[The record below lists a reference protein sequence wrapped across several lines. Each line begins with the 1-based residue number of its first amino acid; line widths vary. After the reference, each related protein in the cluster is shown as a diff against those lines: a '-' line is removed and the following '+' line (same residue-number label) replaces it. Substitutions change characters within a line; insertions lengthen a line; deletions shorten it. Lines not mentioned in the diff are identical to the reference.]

1 MSAKKEF
8 KSNQGILPKEVQ
20 AAIQNRQLTLVD
32 NVLYFTR
39 ALNNDTTCELV
50 KDSDTK
56 TAGITNVNAGKL
68 EAGNYLLLS
77 GIRLQTATV
86 ATNADQAAL
95 AAADF
100 SATINPKVANGEL
113 EITAAGK
120 PILPRISC
128 RRFVTGTSAKWNNYF
143 ALDCPKLIVPQAPIR
158 SNLYVYASTGGTI
171 AARLELHGVMTV
183 RA

>member
-1 MSAKKEF
+1 MNTKKDF
-8 KSNQGILPKEVQ
+8 MANKSILPKEVQ
-20 AAIQNRQLTLVD
+20 SAIENRQLTLVD
-32 NVLYFTR
+32 NVLYFTK
-39 ALNNDTTCELV
+39 ALSNNTTCELV
-50 KDSDTK
+50 QDSDTK
-56 TAGITNVNAGKL
+56 VAGITNVNSGKL

-77 GIRLQTATV
+77 GVRLQTATV
-86 ATNADQAAL
+86 TATASQADL

-100 SATINPKVANGEL
+100 STALHKQVANGEL

-120 PILPRISC
+120 PILPRMSC
-128 RRFVTGTSAKWNNYF
+128 RRFVTGTTAKWNNYF

-158 SNLYVYASTGGTI
+158 SNLYVFASTGGTV

>member
-1 MSAKKEF
+1 MNPKKSF
-8 KSNQGILPKEVQ
+8 MANQSILPQEVQ
-20 AAIQNRQLTLVD
+20 NAIQNRQLTLVD
-32 NVLYFTR
+32 NVLYFTK
-39 ALNNDTTCELV
+39 ALNNNTTIELV
-50 KDSDTK
+50 QDSDTK
-56 TAGITNVNAGKL
+56 VAGITNVNSGKL
-68 EAGNYLLLS
+68 EAGNYMLLS
-77 GIRLQTATV
+77 GIRLQTATIAAS
-86 ATNADQAAL
+86 ATQADL

-100 SATINPKVANGEL
+100 STTLNKQVANGEL
-113 EITAAGK
+113 EIVAAGK

-158 SNLYVYASTGGTI
+158 SNLYVFASTGGTL

>member
-1 MSAKKEF
+1 MNPKREF
-8 KSNQGILPKEVQ
+8 KANQSILPQEVQ
-20 AAIQNRQLTLVD
+20 NAIQNRQLTLVD

-56 TAGITNVNAGKL
+56 VAGITNVNAGKL

-77 GIRLQTATV
+77 GVRLQTATV
-86 ATNADQAAL
+86 TANADQAAL

-100 SATINPKVANGEL
+100 STTLNKQVANGEL

-128 RRFVTGTSAKWNNYF
+128 RRFATGSDAKWNNYF

-158 SNLYVYASTGGTI
+158 SNLYLYATTGGTI